1 MAKSQLDQAKLEQ
14 EKEIQTAKIGAQ
26 IARDNAQEQLEE
38 DRIASQEQIAGAK
51 LGVDIAKDL
60 MGNK

>member
-1 MAKSQLDQAKLEQ
+1 VKAQIDQQRLEQ
-14 EKEIQTAKIGAQ
+14 DRQIQTAKIGAQ
-26 IARDNAQEQLEE
+26 IAKDNSQEQLEG